1 MRTKKP
7 DELWI
12 FSILIGDI
20 LFQQI
25 FCRVRYSVNTAV
37 KTNTAHKNITRSK
50 ANITE
55 KTTCFCKSFFLVP
68 VTGLEP
74 VRCCHRGILSP
85 LRLPIPPHRRAYA
98 PLCGVLCNYN
108 IIVHTC
114 QAFFTIGIRESNRFI
129 GGAICFFN
137 STRPRAPR
145 CALLLRRTAQ
155 KSFQAKRNLRF
166 S

>member
-1 MRTKKP
+1 MIFLPQGKSDIAPSASDIIFATKTR
-7 DELWI
+7 E
-12 FSILIGDI
+12 
-20 LFQQI
+20 
-25 FCRVRYSVNTAV
+25 A
-37 KTNTAHKNITRSK
+37 NITRRSRIPLRSNRTRPK

-108 IIVHTC
+108 IIVHSC

-129 GGAICFFN
+129 GGAIYF
-137 STRPRAPR
+137 
-145 CALLLRRTAQ
+145 
-155 KSFQAKRNLRF
+155 
-166 S
+166 